1 VTYAVRT
8 ECPEGT
14 RLPVNKGISFQGKS
28 KKAKVKKPEIPVLDY
43 ILRLFHSNFELLK
56 KWLE

>member
-14 RLPVNKGISFQGKS
+14 GLPVNRGLRFQGKS
-28 KKAKVKKPEIPVLDY
+28 KKAKVKNPENPLWNN
-43 ILRLFHSNFELLK
+43 ILRLFHHRSQIWK
-56 KWLE
+56 KHP